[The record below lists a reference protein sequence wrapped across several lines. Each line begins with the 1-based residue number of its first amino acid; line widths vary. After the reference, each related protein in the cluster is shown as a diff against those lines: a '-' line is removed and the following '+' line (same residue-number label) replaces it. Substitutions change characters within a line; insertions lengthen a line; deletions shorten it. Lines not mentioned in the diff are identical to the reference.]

1 MPVDALLDGELG
13 AVESG
18 GLLADPRVGANS
30 GCAIAQSRLIAIVLR
45 IEFSRICLL
54 LLIVLPPVIITIVL
68 HNTSPLLI
76 PLPPAHTI
84 D

>member
-13 AVESG
+13 AVQSG
-18 GLLADPRVGANS
+18 GLLAYPRVAANS
-30 GCAIAQSRLIAIVLR
+30 GCAIAQSRLIAIILR
-45 IEFSRICLL
+45 IEFSCICVL

-68 HNTSPLLI
+68 HKTSPLLI
-76 PLPPAHTI
+76 PLTPAHAI